1 MGRKI
6 KNMLKTQVKVT
17 GITNLS
23 DARYCAGMGVE
34 MLGFPF
40 PDLEVAKF
48 NEIKSW
54 LAGVSI
60 VGEFASKNI
69 EEIKQLVKEYQPDKI
84 QVTEKIDLIA
94 LQELGLPIL
103 QKIDIS
109 TSNLPN
115 AFALNAPAVETFVL
129 ECTDMADYEG
139 LKSSIEIWAAQ
150 YPIILSFDISED
162 DLIDWVDNSSIKGI
176 EVQSGV
182 EDRPGFRDF
191 SDLMSILEQLEL
203 D

>member
-1 MGRKI
+1 
-6 KNMLKTQVKVT
+6 MLKTQVKVT
-17 GITNLS
+17 GIQNLS

-40 PDLEVAKF
+40 PEVDVAKF

-60 VGEFASKNI
+60 VGEFSTKKT
-69 EEIKQLVKEYQPDKI
+69 EEIVEFVNQYQPDKI
-84 QVTEKIDLIA
+84 QVGEKVDLIA
-94 LQELGLPIL
+94 LNALGLPIL

-109 TSNLPN
+109 TSNLPS

-129 ECTDMADYEG
+129 ECSDPSDYEG
-139 LKSSIEIWAAQ
+139 LKSSIEIWSAQ
-150 YPIILSFDISED
+150 YPILLSI
-162 DLIDWVDNSSIKGI
+162 DLPEEELLDWVENSSVQGI
-176 EVQSGV
+176 ELKSGA

-191 SDLMSILEQLEL
+191 SDLMSILEQLEI

>member
-1 MGRKI
+1 
-6 KNMLKTQVKVT
+6 MLKTIVKVT
-17 GITNLS
+17 GIQNLS

-40 PDLEVAKF
+40 PDVELTKF
-48 NEIKSW
+48 TEIKSW

-60 VGEFASKNI
+60 VGEFSTKNT
-69 EEIKQLVKEYQPDKI
+69 EEIVNLVQQYQPDKI
-84 QVTEKIDLIA
+84 QVGEKVDLIA
-94 LQELGLPIL
+94 LQTLGLPIL

-109 TSNLPN
+109 TSNLPS

-129 ECTDMADYEG
+129 ECSDMSDYEG
-139 LKSSIEIWAAQ
+139 LKSSIEIWSAQ
-150 YPIILSFDISED
+150 YPIVLSFDISEEE
-162 DLIDWVDNSSIKGI
+162 IIEWVDDSSIKGI
-176 EVQSGV
+176 EIKSGA

-191 SDLMSILEQLEL
+191 SDLMSILEQLEI

>member
-1 MGRKI
+1 
-6 KNMLKTQVKVT
+6 MLKTDVKVT
-17 GITNLS
+17 GIQNLS

-40 PDLEVAKF
+40 PEVPIEKF

-60 VGEFASKNI
+60 VAEISAKHTQ
-69 EEIKQLVKEYQPDKI
+69 EIKEIIANYKPDKI
-84 QVTEKIDLIA
+84 QVNVGVDLAA
-94 LQELGLPIL
+94 LQALGLPIL

-109 TSNLPN
+109 TANLPSV
-115 AFALNAPAVETFVL
+115 FALNAPAVETFVL
-129 ECTDMADYEG
+129 ECSDMSDYEG

-150 YPIILSFDISED
+150 YPIILSFDLPEQ
-162 DLIDWVDNSSIKGI
+162 DLLEWVDDSSIKGI
-176 EVQSGV
+176 EIKSGS
-182 EDRPGFRDF
+182 EDRPGYRDF